1 MFKKTSRKLD
11 RKQNLKLGVKHNA
24 VPSPRECLVVLALQ
38 TKLKAPP
45 NWNLKQYKS
54 VELYVKPSV
63 FSML

>member
-1 MFKKTSRKLD
+1 MSNLMQLYLERIVFKKTSRKLD

-45 NWNLKQYKS
+45 N
-54 VELYVKPSV
+54 
-63 FSML
+63 